1 MFCERRSTP
10 SRLRIR
16 QWRGG
21 IACYEISIVA
31 IEKETHKE
39 SQN

>member
-1 MFCERRSTP
+1 MLCERGNTP

-21 IACYEISIVA
+21 IACYEISIIA
-31 IEKETHKE
+31 TETE
-39 SQN
+39 TQN